1 MSCRWKISVI
11 GEVVA
16 VVNDGDLD
24 LKVDVEEDE
33 RRRGVDE
40 EELDVAYIGNREY
53 SPRDM
58 AFAHGEALGSLELVF
73 RRPINLR
80 VRRQRSPGGC
90 IEIFQ
95 RGISLPYCRV

>member
-1 MSCRWKISVI
+1 MT
-11 GEVVA
+11 

-58 AFAHGEALGSLELVF
+58 AVAHGDALRSLKLVF
-73 RRPINLR
+73 GEPTNPD
-80 VRRQRSPGGC
+80 VRRQRSPGGYLSV
-90 IEIFQ
+90 E
-95 RGISLPYCRV
+95 

>member
-11 GEVVA
+11 GEVV
-16 VVNDGDLD
+16 VEDLD
-24 LKVDVEEDE
+24 LKVEVEEDE

-58 AFAHGEALGSLELVF
+58 ASLTMKLCAPFRAQLALQSIRMSEGASTK
-73 RRPINLR
+73 
-80 VRRQRSPGGC
+80 
-90 IEIFQ
+90 
-95 RGISLPYCRV
+95 